1 MTNIKNIKWRLINS
15 LFNEIPIFEILL
27 KIENKISIKSLSY
40 PKKNRN
46 TKTKIITYN
55 RRL

>member
-40 PKKNRN
+40 PKKSRN